1 MPPPRFQ
8 EMIPGL
14 TASFAIEAGVLVFP
28 MHRPLLASALIC
40 MSVAMV
46 TLCAL
51 RAGLF
56 RTDASSSL
64 PRSILGFLLTVILAA
79 GLTVGGLSSD
89 FDSGPQW
96 HSPLQRRPGPFE
108 SARALLHKIFE
119 DDGNGRSKQPATNVY
134 VPTAGNVEITDNS
147 FPGVILLPEVKPE
160 QPVLIAPSFSWIQTS
175 PEISPVKPFVIPFS
189 GVYWMYRPPFDR
201 PPRTSHVQQ
210 GNPLMLSFRTTDH
223 APMSME
229 AYQKL
234 DRPIDIKCCSAVR
247 IAISNMDRYPGTI
260 ALELVLLDSQSPTQP
275 AFSLG
280 IVGVASNPVP
290 NSWANAVPAQETL
303 VFAIPARTSLPQ
315 FDGIKVIFHR
325 DLLRLERSARISI
338 GRFLL
343 IGR

>member
-1 MPPPRFQ
+1 
-8 EMIPGL
+8 
-14 TASFAIEAGVLVFP
+14 
-28 MHRPLLASALIC
+28 

-89 FDSGPQW
+89 FDSEPQW